1 MNAGETAVLPTALR
15 APVAPQM
22 PESRQPAA
30 LPAVHPA
37 ALPAAPPAAL
47 PAAVAPFAELAGK
60 RRYRLGPLLGEGSN
74 GVVFRA
80 TCGDT
85 GRDVAIKLMRDDA
98 ARATAERARRRARFQ
113 HETHLCEALRH
124 PNIVALLDKGEAPD
138 GRLFAV
144 FEFVEGRTLR
154 DWLAAQGPLSAVDT
168 GRLMTE
174 VLDALAAAHRRG
186 IVHRDLKP
194 QNIMI
199 AMADGEPHAKLLD
212 FGIGELLPGTEDLAR
227 QTSTQATEVL
237 GSPQYCAPEQL
248 RNEAPTPR
256 SDLYAWGLVVIEC
269 LTGDV
274 VMHGASVADILH
286 QHLSPVDIALP
297 PSIASHPLGSVL
309 RRALNKNPAQRAAS
323 ADELGAQFRALNFA
337 ALVGQFDAS
346 RASRPARPHPFAP
359 RGEMAGMA
367 GMAGTAATAGE
378 YRQITTL
385 CCSVT
390 LAGAGTQRHA
400 GTDHGDLLDG
410 YEAQWLTKC
419 TDIAVGYGAQVGGR
433 LGDTLLFHFGLQGDI
448 DRPARRA
455 ARAALDMVRV
465 AERARLPAPTA
476 AGSHARDEGWRVE
489 VAAAIHV
496 GQVLAHAS
504 RMSDLTGV
512 SMPAAA
518 SRLMRLAGPGQI
530 LISDDA
536 RLALE
541 RHADTRP
548 TSLRLARAGLV
559 PQPVHEL
566 LGERRADT
574 PFDSLDASMT
584 APMVGRARELDALLR
599 AWQDV
604 LARHRR
610 DARGERAPRGM
621 PRLVVGEAGIGKSR
635 LVHELCEAVRTQ
647 GHAFAHCG
655 CLPERENHALFPI
668 LRFIGAHWHI
678 DADRPAGLALAAID
692 AMIAPLECDHAA
704 ARVALATWL
713 GLPCDAKG
721 FLWSSAREQHAL
733 FDVLEQLIVSL
744 GNGAPVLLVVDDVQ
758 WIDRSTEDFLAY
770 LRRSPRAAAIGI
782 VLTSRPDKLDRWRG
796 ATERL
801 ALRRLSR
808 DDAQHLVSAFLGERA
823 LDPAWLGQL
832 AHRTAGIP
840 LFIEAVAREL
850 VTSGAATG
858 ADGSPAGPRATDP
871 DPLPVSLGGM
881 LGLAFDRIDG
891 ARDTA
896 QLAATIGLEVDAQLL
911 ADASPHDRATL
922 DAHLRLLLEE
932 RIVYAQHRR
941 DRVFYS
947 FRHALIRDAA
957 YESMPPAVRRGNHA
971 RVGRA
976 LAVEADRGGGAHAF
990 GVAGHFARA
999 GAFADAIGHGIDAAR
1014 RALERSR
1021 YDDAIRYGQ
1030 AVFDWLA
1037 NADYAQRE
1045 HDSARI
1051 RATLT
1056 HATMARFGWADPQV
1070 REHAEQ
1076 LLRQVQTLDDQEL
1089 AISALWTLSTCY
1101 HVAGDRPTV
1110 RGICTRLDALAAER
1124 GDAGVQVAAD
1134 AMRGMSLWVD
1144 GHYARARAAFDAV
1157 LAGYDVRRDAGHR
1170 RILGLDTRAWTM
1182 ASLASVRWCIDDD
1195 PRASLA
1201 IAHEAVHCATCLDHL
1216 PTLGVTM
1223 MYLAR
1228 MHQLAGDRDAAAATS
1243 EAILRLSDAH
1253 RLRAV
1258 EHYAAII
1265 HAWTQGDRAGIVAH
1279 LDAQRQSGGL
1289 LGLTYYASLLA
1300 ELDAGRGDFA
1310 AALAQIGECLA
1321 WCESTGERYYEAQLL
1336 LKQCEYVRQADPR
1349 RGGEAARAACRRAF
1363 GIATAAGMTGIV
1375 ARAEAMLHALS

>member
-1 MNAGETAVLPTALR
+1 MNTREPAVLPIASR
-15 APVAPQM
+15 APVVQEALEP
-22 PESRQPAA
+22 RQPA
-30 LPAVHPA
+30 
-37 ALPAAPPAAL
+37 
-47 PAAVAPFAELAGK
+47 APFAELAGK
-60 RRYRLGPLLGEGSN
+60 WHYRLGALLGEGGN

-80 TCGDT
+80 TCGET
-85 GRDVAIKLMRDDA
+85 GQDVAIKLMRDDA
-98 ARATAERARRRARFQ
+98 TRTATERMRQRARFQ
-113 HETHLCEALRH
+113 HETSLCEALRH

-144 FEFVEGRTLR
+144 FELVQGRTLR
-154 DWLAAQGPLSAVDT
+154 DRLAAQGPLSAVDT

-174 VLDALAAAHRRG
+174 VLDGLAAAHRRG

-194 QNIMI
+194 QNIAI
-199 AMADGEPHAKLLD
+199 TMADDGPHAKLLD
-212 FGIGELLPGTEDLAR
+212 FGIGALLPGTEDIAR
-227 QTSTQATEVL
+227 QTSTLATEVL
-237 GSPQYCAPEQL
+237 GSPPYCAPEQL
-248 RNEAPTPR
+248 RNEPPTPR

-274 VMHGASVADILH
+274 VMRGASVADILY
-286 QHLSPVDIALP
+286 QQLSPVDVALP

-309 RRALNKNPAQRAAS
+309 RRALSKNPEQRAAS
-323 ADELGAQFRALNFA
+323 ADALAATFRTLNFA
-337 ALVGQFDAS
+337 ALVGQFDAG
-346 RASRPARPHPFAP
+346 RASGQTRPRPFAP
-359 RGEMAGMA
+359 YGE
-367 GMAGTAATAGE
+367 TIATAGG

-385 CCSVT
+385 CCCVT
-390 LAGAGTQRHA
+390 ITGTGRQRHA
-400 GTDHGDLLDG
+400 GTEHGGLLDG
-410 YEAQWLTKC
+410 YEEQWLTKC
-419 TDIAVGYGAQVGGR
+419 ADIAVGYGAQVDGR
-433 LGDTLLFHFGLQGDI
+433 LGDTLLFHFGLRGDI

-465 AERARLPAPTA
+465 AERARLPAA
-476 AGSHARDEGWRVE
+476 AGGHAGGESWRVE

-496 GQVLAHAS
+496 GQVLTHAS
-504 RMSDLTGV
+504 RMSGV
-512 SMPAAA
+512 STPAAA
-518 SRLMRLAGPGQI
+518 ARLLRLAGPGQI

-541 RHADTRP
+541 RHADYRP
-548 TSLRLARAGLV
+548 TSLRLARAGVV

-574 PFDSLDASMT
+574 PFDSLDAGMR
-584 APMVGRARELDALLR
+584 APLVGRARELDALLR
-599 AWQDV
+599 AWQET

-610 DARGERAPRGM
+610 AMRGEPAPRGV
-621 PRLVVGEAGIGKSR
+621 PRLVVGDAGIGKSR
-635 LVHELCEAVRTQ
+635 LVHELCEAVRIQ

-678 DADRPAGLALAAID
+678 DADSPAGFALAAID

-713 GLPCDAKG
+713 GLPCEAKG

-744 GNGAPVLLVVDDVQ
+744 GNGAPVLLVVEDVQ

-770 LRRSPRAAAIGI
+770 LQRSPRAAALGI
-782 VLTSRPDKLDRWRG
+782 VFTSRPDKLGRWRG

-801 ALRRLSR
+801 VLRRLPR
-808 DDAQHLVSAFLGERA
+808 DDAQRLISACLGQGA
-823 LDPAWLGQL
+823 LDPAWLDQL

-840 LFIEAVAREL
+840 LFIEAIVREL
-850 VTSGAATG
+850 TMSGM
-858 ADGSPAGPRATDP
+858 DGSLAGLRDTDP
-871 DPLPVSLGGM
+871 YPLPLSLGGM
-881 LGLAFDRIDG
+881 LGLAFDRIDD

-976 LAVEADRGGGAHAF
+976 LVAEADRGAGAHAF

-999 GAFADAIGHGIDAAR
+999 GAFADAIAHGTDAAR

-1030 AVFDWLA
+1030 AVFDWLGH
-1037 NADYAQRE
+1037 ADYAQRE

-1076 LLRQVQTLDDQEL
+1076 LLRQMQTLDDPALE
-1089 AISALWTLSTCY
+1089 ISALWTLSTYY
-1101 HVAGDRPTV
+1101 HVAGDRSTV
-1110 RGICTRLDALAAER
+1110 RGIGMRLDALATER

-1144 GHYARARAAFDAV
+1144 GDYTRARAAFDAV
-1157 LAGYDVRRDAGHR
+1157 LAGYDVRRDADHR
-1170 RILGLDTRAWTM
+1170 RLLGLDTRAWTM
-1182 ASLASVRWCIDDD
+1182 ASLASVRWCMDDD
-1195 PRASLA
+1195 PQAALA
-1201 IAHEAVHCATCLDHL
+1201 LARDAVYCATCLDHL

-1228 MHQLAGDRDAAAATS
+1228 MHQLAGDRDAARTLS
-1243 EAILRLSDAH
+1243 EAILRLSEVH

-1258 EHYAAII
+1258 GHYAAII
-1265 HAWTQGDRAGIVAH
+1265 HAWAQGDRAGVVAH

-1300 ELDAGRGDFA
+1300 ELDAERGDYP
-1310 AALAQIGECLA
+1310 AALAQIEQCLA

-1336 LKQCEYVRQADPR
+1336 LKKCEYLRQADPR
-1349 RGGEAARAACRRAF
+1349 CGGVAALAACRRACEV
-1363 GIATAAGMTGIV
+1363 ATTAGMGRI
-1375 ARAEAMLHALS
+1375 ARLAGAMLQSLP

>member
-22 PESRQPAA
+22 PESRP
-30 LPAVHPA
+30 PAVLPVA
-37 ALPAAPPAAL
+37 PPAAPPVAA
-47 PAAVAPFAELAGK
+47 AAPFAELAGK
-60 RRYRLGPLLGEGSN
+60 RRYRLGPLLGEGGN

-227 QTSTQATEVL
+227 QASTQATEVL

-323 ADELGAQFRALNFA
+323 ADELAAQFRALNFA

-367 GMAGTAATAGE
+367 GMAATAGE

-419 TDIAVGYGAQVGGR
+419 ADIAVGYGAQVGGR

-635 LVHELCEAVRTQ
+635 LVHELCEAVRAQ

-758 WIDRSTEDFLAY
+758 WIDRSTEDFLAH

-796 ATERL
+796 AAERL

-858 ADGSPAGPRATDP
+858 ADGSPAGLRATDP

-976 LAVEADRGGGAHAF
+976 LAVEADRGSGAHAF

-999 GAFADAIGHGIDAAR
+999 GAFADAIAHGIDAAR

-1310 AALAQIGECLA
+1310 AALAQIGQCLA

-1336 LKQCEYVRQADPR
+1336 LKRCEYVRQADPR
-1349 RGGEAARAACRRAF
+1349 RGGEAALAACRRAF

-1375 ARAEAMLHALS
+1375 TRAEAMLHALS

>member
-22 PESRQPAA
+22 PEPRQP
-30 LPAVHPA
+30 V
-37 ALPAAPPAAL
+37 ALPAAA
-47 PAAVAPFAELAGK
+47 APFAELAGK
-60 RRYRLGPLLGEGSN
+60 RRYRLGPLLGEGGN

-85 GRDVAIKLMRDDA
+85 GQDVAIKLMRDDA

-144 FEFVEGRTLR
+144 FEFVAGRTLR
-154 DWLAAQGPLSAVDT
+154 DWLAAEGPLSAVDT

-174 VLDALAAAHRRG
+174 VLDALAAAHRSG

-212 FGIGELLPGTEDLAR
+212 FGVGELLPGAEDLAR

-274 VMHGASVADILH
+274 VMHGASVADILY

-297 PSIASHPLGSVL
+297 PSIASHSLGSVL
-309 RRALNKNPAQRAAS
+309 RRALSKNPAQRAAS
-323 ADELGAQFRALNFA
+323 ADELAVQFRALNFA

-346 RASRPARPHPFAP
+346 RASPPARARPFAP
-359 RGEMAGMA
+359 RGETAG
-367 GMAGTAATAGE
+367 TAGE

-385 CCSVT
+385 CCCVA

-419 TDIAVGYGAQVGGR
+419 ADIAVGYGAQVAGR

-476 AGSHARDEGWRVE
+476 AGGHTRDEGWRVE

-496 GQVLAHAS
+496 GQVLAHGA
-504 RMSDLTGV
+504 RMSDVTGV

-518 SRLMRLAGPGQI
+518 SRLMRVAGPGQI

-548 TSLRLARAGLV
+548 TPLRLAQAGLA

-584 APMVGRARELDALLR
+584 APMVGRVRELDALLR
-599 AWQDV
+599 AWQEL
-604 LARHRR
+604 LARQRR
-610 DARGERAPRGM
+610 DTRGERAPRGV

-678 DADRPAGLALAAID
+678 DADRPVGPALAAID

-744 GNGAPVLLVVDDVQ
+744 GNGAPVLLVVEDVQ

-770 LRRSPRAAAIGI
+770 LRRSPRAGAIGV

-808 DDAQHLVSAFLGERA
+808 DDAQHLVSAFLGERVP
-823 LDPAWLGQL
+823 DPAWLGQL

-850 VTSGAATG
+850 VTSGATNA

-871 DPLPVSLGGM
+871 YPLPVSLGGM

-976 LAVEADRGGGAHAF
+976 LAVETDRGSGAHAF

-999 GAFADAIGHGIDAAR
+999 RAFADAIAHGIDAAR

-1076 LLRQVQTLDDQEL
+1076 LLRQVQTLDDPEL

-1144 GHYARARAAFDAV
+1144 GHYARARVAFDAV

-1182 ASLASVRWCIDDD
+1182 ASLASVRGCIDDD

-1201 IAHEAVHCATCLDHL
+1201 IAHEAVYCATCLDHL

-1228 MHQLAGDRDAAAATS
+1228 MHQLAGDRDAAGATS

-1265 HAWTQGDRAGIVAH
+1265 HAWTQGDRAGMVAH

-1300 ELDAGRGDFA
+1300 ELDAERGEFA
-1310 AALAQIGECLA
+1310 AALAQIEQCLA

-1336 LKQCEYVRQADPR
+1336 LKKGEYVREADPR
-1349 RGGEAARAACRRAF
+1349 HGGEAALAACRRAF
-1363 GIATAAGMTGIV
+1363 GIATTAGMSGIV
-1375 ARAEAMLHALS
+1375 TRAEAMLHAWS

>member
-1 MNAGETAVLPTALR
+1 MLPIAHR
-15 APVAPQM
+15 APVASQA
-22 PESRQPAA
+22 PELRRPAA
-30 LPAVHPA
+30 LPASG
-37 ALPAAPPAAL
+37 
-47 PAAVAPFAELAGK
+47 APFAELAGK
-60 RRYRLGPLLGEGSN
+60 RRYRLGPLLGEGGN

-80 TCGDT
+80 TCSDT

-98 ARATAERARRRARFQ
+98 MRTAPERARQRARFQ
-113 HETHLCEALRH
+113 HETRLCEALRH
-124 PNIVALLDKGEAPD
+124 PAIVALLDKGEAPD

-144 FEFVEGRTLR
+144 FELVQGRTLR
-154 DWLAAQGPLSAVDT
+154 DWLAAEGPLSAVDT

-194 QNIMI
+194 QNIVVTMT
-199 AMADGEPHAKLLD
+199 ADGPRAKLLD
-212 FGIGELLPGTEDLAR
+212 FGIGALLPGTEDIAR
-227 QTSTQATEVL
+227 RTSTQATEVL

-269 LTGDV
+269 LTGEV
-274 VMHGASVADILH
+274 VMHGASVADILY

-297 PSIASHPLGSVL
+297 PSIASHPLGAVL
-309 RRALNKNPAQRAAS
+309 RRALSKNPAQRAAS
-323 ADELGAQFRALNFA
+323 ADELAVQFRALNFA
-337 ALVGQFDAS
+337 ALVGQFDAG
-346 RASRPARPHPFAP
+346 RAGAQAHARPLAP
-359 RGEMAGMA
+359 RDETTGAV
-367 GMAGTAATAGE
+367 GE

-385 CCSVT
+385 CCCVT
-390 LAGAGTQRHA
+390 IAGDGGQRHA

-410 YEAQWLTKC
+410 YEAQWLTRC
-419 TDIAVGYGAQVGGR
+419 ADIAVGYGAQVGGR

-465 AERARLPAPTA
+465 AGRARLPAA
-476 AGSHARDEGWRVE
+476 AGSLAGGEGWRVE

-496 GQVLAHAS
+496 GQVLAHAQ
-504 RMSDLTGV
+504 RMSGVTGV
-512 SMPAAA
+512 SMPSAAA
-518 SRLMRLAGPGQI
+518 RLLRLAGPGQI

-536 RLALE
+536 RLVLE
-541 RHADTRP
+541 RHADCRP
-548 TSLRLARAGLV
+548 TPLQLQRAGLA
-559 PQPVHEL
+559 PLPVHEL

-574 PFDSLDASMT
+574 PFDSLDASMM

-599 AWQDV
+599 GWQEV
-604 LARHRR
+604 PARHRR
-610 DARGERAPRGM
+610 DTRGEGAPRGV

-635 LVHELCEAVRTQ
+635 LVHELCEAVRAQ

-668 LRFIGAHWHI
+668 LQFIGAHWHI
-678 DADRPAGLALAAID
+678 DADCPAGLALAAID

-744 GNGAPVLLVVDDVQ
+744 GNGAPVLLVVEDVQ

-770 LRRSPRAAAIGI
+770 LRRSPHAAAIGV

-796 ATERL
+796 ETERV

-808 DDAQHLVSAFLGERA
+808 DDAQHLVSAFLGQPA

-832 AHRTAGIP
+832 AHRTSGIP

-850 VTSGAATG
+850 ITSGAAAS
-858 ADGSPAGPRATDP
+858 ADGLPAGQRATDP

-881 LGLAFDRIDG
+881 LGLAFDRIDD

-911 ADASPHDRATL
+911 ADASPHERATL
-922 DAHLRLLLEE
+922 DAHLRLLLDE
-932 RIVYAQHRR
+932 RIVYARHRR

-976 LAVEADRGGGAHAF
+976 LAVEADRGAGAHAF
-990 GVAGHFARA
+990 GIAGHFARS
-999 GAFADAIGHGIDAAR
+999 GAFAEAIAHGIDAAR

-1030 AVFDWLA
+1030 AVFEWLA
-1037 NADYAQRE
+1037 SADYAQRE

-1076 LLRQVQTLDDQEL
+1076 LLRQVQTLDDPEL

-1124 GDAGVQVAAD
+1124 GDVGVQVAAD

-1144 GHYARARAAFDAV
+1144 GHYARARAALDKV
-1157 LAGYDVRRDAGHR
+1157 LAGYDVRRDVDHR
-1170 RILGLDTRAWTM
+1170 RILGLDTRAWAM
-1182 ASLASVRWCIDDD
+1182 ASLASVRWCMDDD
-1195 PRASLA
+1195 PQASLA
-1201 IAHEAVHCATCLDHL
+1201 MAHEAVHCATCLDHL

-1228 MHQLAGDRDAAAATS
+1228 THQLAGDRDAARATS
-1243 EAILRLSDAH
+1243 EAILRLSAAH

-1265 HAWTQGDRAGIVAH
+1265 HAWTQGDRAGVAAH
-1279 LDAQRQSGGL
+1279 LDAQRRSSGL
-1289 LGLTYYASLLA
+1289 LGMTYYASLLA
-1300 ELDAGRGDFA
+1300 ELDAERGDYA
-1310 AALAQIGECLA
+1310 AALAQIAQCLA

-1336 LKQCEYVRQADPR
+1336 LKQCEYLRQADPR
-1349 RGGEAARAACRRAF
+1349 RSGEAARAACRRAS
-1363 GIATAAGMTGIV
+1363 GIAAAAGMMRIV
-1375 ARAEAMLHALS
+1375 RRADAMLQSLP

>member
-1 MNAGETAVLPTALR
+1 MPTALR
-15 APVAPQM
+15 AHVAPPM
-22 PESRQPAA
+22 PERPQPAA
-30 LPAVHPA
+30 LPAA
-37 ALPAAPPAAL
+37 A
-47 PAAVAPFAELAGK
+47 APFAELAGK
-60 RRYRLGPLLGEGSN
+60 RRYRLGPLLGEGGN

-80 TCGDT
+80 TCGDS
-85 GRDVAIKLMRDDA
+85 GQDVAIKLMRDDA
-98 ARATAERARRRARFQ
+98 AGATSERARRRARFE

-124 PNIVALLDKGEAPD
+124 PNIVSLLDKGEAPD

-154 DWLAAQGPLSAVDT
+154 DSLAAQGPLSAVDT

-212 FGIGELLPGTEDLAR
+212 FGIGELLPGSEDLAR
-227 QTSTQATEVL
+227 QASTQVTEVL

-274 VMHGASVADILH
+274 VMHGASVADILY

-309 RRALNKNPAQRAAS
+309 RCALNKNPEQRATS
-323 ADELGAQFRALNFA
+323 ADELAVQFRALNFA

-346 RASRPARPHPFAP
+346 RASRPARARPFEP
-359 RGEMAGMA
+359 RGE
-367 GMAGTAATAGE
+367 TAATAGE

-419 TDIAVGYGAQVGGR
+419 ADIAVGYGAQVGGR

-455 ARAALDMVRV
+455 ARAALDMVRI
-465 AERARLPAPTA
+465 AERARLPVPAA
-476 AGSHARDEGWRVE
+476 AGVRTGGEGWRVE

-496 GQVLAHAS
+496 GQVLAHGS
-504 RMSDLTGV
+504 RLSDVTGV

-518 SRLMRLAGPGQI
+518 SRLMRVAGPGQI

-541 RHADTRP
+541 RHVDTRP
-548 TSLRLARAGLV
+548 TSLRLARAGLA
-559 PQPVHEL
+559 PQSVHEL

-584 APMVGRARELDALLR
+584 TPMVGRARELDALLR

-604 LARHRR
+604 LACHRR
-610 DARGERAPRGM
+610 DARAPHGV

-635 LVHELCEAVRTQ
+635 LVHALCEAVRTQ

-692 AMIAPLECDHAA
+692 AMITPLDCDHAA

-733 FDVLEQLIVSL
+733 FDVLEQLIMSL
-744 GNGAPVLLVVDDVQ
+744 GNGAPVLLVVEDVQ

-796 ATERL
+796 ATERV

-808 DDAQHLVSAFLGERA
+808 DDAQRLASAYLGERV

-858 ADGSPAGPRATDP
+858 ADGSPASARATDP

-990 GVAGHFARA
+990 GVAAHFARA
-999 GAFADAIGHGIDAAR
+999 GAFADAIAHGIDAAR

-1037 NADYAQRE
+1037 NAGYAQRE

-1101 HVAGDRPTV
+1101 HVGGDRSTV

-1144 GHYARARAAFDAV
+1144 GHYARARVAFDAV

-1201 IAHEAVHCATCLDHL
+1201 IAHEAVYCATCLDHL

-1243 EAILRLSDAH
+1243 ETILRLSDAH

-1310 AALAQIGECLA
+1310 AALAQIEQCLA
-1321 WCESTGERYYEAQLL
+1321 WCEQTGERYYEAQLL
-1336 LKQCEYVRQADPR
+1336 LKQCEYVRQADPQ
-1349 RGGEAARAACRRAF
+1349 RGGEAALAACRRAF
-1363 GIATAAGMTGIV
+1363 GIATTAGMAGIA

>member
-1 MNAGETAVLPTALR
+1 MNTGEPAVLLTPSR
-15 APVAPQM
+15 APVAKEAREP
-22 PESRQPAA
+22 RQPA
-30 LPAVHPA
+30 
-37 ALPAAPPAAL
+37 
-47 PAAVAPFAELAGK
+47 APFAELAGT
-60 RRYRLGPLLGEGSN
+60 RHYRLGALLGEGGN

-80 TCGDT
+80 TCGET
-85 GRDVAIKLMRDDA
+85 GQAVAIKLMRNDA
-98 ARATAERARRRARFQ
+98 ARTAAERARQRARFQ
-113 HETHLCEALRH
+113 RETSLCEALRH
-124 PNIVALLDKGEAPD
+124 PNIVALLDQGEAPD

-144 FEFVEGRTLR
+144 FELVQGRTLR
-154 DWLAAQGPLSAVDT
+154 DRLAAEGPLSAVDT

-174 VLDALAAAHRRG
+174 VLDALAAAHRQG
-186 IVHRDLKP
+186 IVHRDLTP
-194 QNIMI
+194 QNIVI
-199 AMADGEPHAKLLD
+199 TMAEDGPHAKLLD
-212 FGIGELLPGTEDLAR
+212 FGIGALLPGTEDIAR
-227 QTSTQATEVL
+227 QTSTLATEVL
-237 GSPQYCAPEQL
+237 GSPPYCAPEQL
-248 RNEAPTPR
+248 RNEPPTPR
-256 SDLYAWGLVVIEC
+256 TDLYAWGLIVIEC
-269 LTGDV
+269 LTGEV
-274 VMHGASVADILH
+274 VMHGASMADILY
-286 QHLSPVDIALP
+286 QQLSPVDVALP

-309 RRALNKNPAQRAAS
+309 RRALSKNPEQRAAS
-323 ADELGAQFRALNFA
+323 ADELAVPFRALNFA

-346 RASRPARPHPFAP
+346 RTSVQARPRPFAL
-359 RGEMAGMA
+359 RSE
-367 GMAGTAATAGE
+367 TIATVGE

-385 CCSVT
+385 CCCVT
-390 LAGAGTQRHA
+390 ITGVGRQRHA

-410 YEAQWLTKC
+410 YEEQWLTKC
-419 TDIAVGYGAQVGGR
+419 ADIAVGYGAQVDGR
-433 LGDTLLFHFGLQGDI
+433 LGDTLLFHFGLRGDI

-465 AERARLPAPTA
+465 TERARLPTA
-476 AGSHARDEGWRVE
+476 AGGRAGGESWRVE

-504 RMSDLTGV
+504 RMSGV
-512 SMPAAA
+512 STPAAA
-518 SRLMRLAGPGQI
+518 ARLLRLAGPGQI

-541 RHADTRP
+541 RHADYRP

-574 PFDSLDASMT
+574 PFDSLDAGMR
-584 APMVGRARELDALLR
+584 APMVGRAREFDALMR
-599 AWQDV
+599 AWQET
-604 LARHRR
+604 LGWHRR
-610 DARGERAPRGM
+610 ATRGEPAPRGV
-621 PRLVVGEAGIGKSR
+621 PRLVVGDAGIGKSR
-635 LVHELCEAVRTQ
+635 LVHELCEAVQSR
-647 GHAFAHCG
+647 GHTFAHCG

-678 DADRPAGLALAAID
+678 DADSPPGLALAAID
-692 AMIAPLECDHAA
+692 TMIAPLECDHAA

-744 GNGAPVLLVVDDVQ
+744 GNGAPVLLVVEDVQ

-770 LRRSPRAAAIGI
+770 LQRSPRAAALGI
-782 VLTSRPDKLDRWRG
+782 VYTSRPVKLGRWRG

-801 ALRRLSR
+801 VLRRLPR
-808 DDAQHLVSAFLGERA
+808 DDAQRLISACVGHGT
-823 LDPAWLGQL
+823 LDPAWLDRL

-850 VTSGAATG
+850 TMSG
-858 ADGSPAGPRATDP
+858 ADGSLAELRATDP
-871 DPLPVSLGGM
+871 YPLPLSLGGM
-881 LGLAFDRIDG
+881 LGLAFDRIDD

-976 LAVEADRGGGAHAF
+976 LLAQGDRGAGAHAF
-990 GVAGHFARA
+990 GVAGHFARS
-999 GAFADAIGHGIDAAR
+999 GAFADAIVHGIDAAR

-1030 AVFDWLA
+1030 SVFDWLG

-1056 HATMARFGWADPQV
+1056 HATMARLGWADPQV

-1076 LLRQVQTLDDQEL
+1076 LLWQMQTLDDPALE
-1089 AISALWTLSTCY
+1089 ISALWTLSTYY

-1110 RGICTRLDALAAER
+1110 RRIGTRLDALATER

-1144 GHYARARAAFDAV
+1144 GDYTRARAAFDAV
-1157 LAGYDVRRDAGHR
+1157 LAGYDVRRDVDHR
-1170 RILGLDTRAWTM
+1170 RLLGIDTRAWTM
-1182 ASLASVRWCIDDD
+1182 ASLASVRWCMDDD
-1195 PRASLA
+1195 PQASLVMA
-1201 IAHEAVHCATCLDHL
+1201 RDAVYCATCLDHL

-1228 MHQLAGDRDAAAATS
+1228 TYQLAGDRDAARTLS
-1243 EAILRLSDAH
+1243 EAILRLSEVH

-1258 EHYAAII
+1258 EHYAAIML
-1265 HAWTQGDRAGIVAH
+1265 AWTQGDRAGIVAH

-1300 ELDAGRGDFA
+1300 ELDAGRGDYP
-1310 AALAQIGECLA
+1310 AALAQVEQCLA

-1336 LKQCEYVRQADPR
+1336 LKKCEYLRRADPR
-1349 RGGEAARAACRRAF
+1349 CGGVAALAACRRA
-1363 GIATAAGMTGIV
+1363 IEVATTAGMGRI
-1375 ARAEAMLHALS
+1375 ARLAETMLQSLP

>member
-1 MNAGETAVLPTALR
+1 MNALKTAALLPAYR
-15 APVAPQM
+15 EPVAPGT
-22 PESRQPAA
+22 PEPRPPA
-30 LPAVHPA
+30 P
-37 ALPAAPPAAL
+37 PPAA
-47 PAAVAPFAELAGK
+47 AAPFAELAGTW
-60 RRYRLGPLLGEGSN
+60 RYRLGPLLGEGGN

-80 TCGDT
+80 TCSDT
-85 GRDVAIKLMRDDA
+85 AQDVAIKLMRDDA
-98 ARATAERARRRARFQ
+98 TKTAAERARQRARFRR
-113 HETHLCEALRH
+113 ETHLCEGLRH

-144 FEFVEGRTLR
+144 FELVQGRTLR
-154 DWLAAQGPLSAVDT
+154 DRLAGDGPLSAVET

-186 IVHRDLKP
+186 VVHRDLTP
-194 QNIMI
+194 QNIVI
-199 AMADGEPHAKLLD
+199 AMADDGPHAKLLD
-212 FGIGELLPGTEDLAR
+212 FGIGALLPGMKGVES
-227 QTSTQATEVL
+227 QTATQATEVL

-248 RNEAPTPR
+248 RNEAPTLK

-269 LTGDV
+269 LTGEV
-274 VMHGASVADILH
+274 VMHGASVADILY
-286 QHLSPVDIALP
+286 QQLSPVDIALP
-297 PSIASHPLGSVL
+297 PSIASHPLGAVL
-309 RRALNKNPAQRAAS
+309 RRALSKNPEQRAAS
-323 ADELGAQFRALNFA
+323 ADELAAQFRALNFA
-337 ALVGQFDAS
+337 ALVGQFDAF
-346 RASRPARPHPFAP
+346 RASRRARP
-359 RGEMAGMA
+359 RGETT
-367 GMAGTAATAGE
+367 GTVGE

-385 CCSVT
+385 CCCVT
-390 LAGAGTQRHA
+390 IDGEGRQRHA
-400 GTDHGDLLDG
+400 GADHGDVLDA
-410 YEAQWLTKC
+410 YEEQWLTKC
-419 TDIAVGYGAQVGGR
+419 ADIAVGYGAQVGGR

-465 AERARLPAPTA
+465 AARARLPAPSA
-476 AGSHARDEGWRVE
+476 AGSRAAGESWRVE

-496 GQVLAHAS
+496 GQILAHAS
-504 RMSDLTGV
+504 STSGV
-512 SMPAAA
+512 STPAAT
-518 SRLMRLAGPGQI
+518 SRLLRLAGPGQI

-536 RLALE
+536 RLSLE
-541 RHADTRP
+541 RHADYRS
-548 TSLRLARAGLV
+548 TSMWLTRAGLA

-574 PFDSLDASMT
+574 PFDSLDDSVM

-599 AWQDV
+599 AWQEA
-604 LARHRR
+604 LARQRR
-610 DARGERAPRGM
+610 DTHGEPAPHGV

-635 LVHELCEAVRTQ
+635 LVHELCEAVRGQ
-647 GHAFAHCG
+647 GHAFAHCA

-678 DADRPAGLALAAID
+678 DADCPVDLALAAID
-692 AMIAPLECDHAA
+692 EMIAPLACDHAA
-704 ARVALATWL
+704 ARAALATWL

-733 FDVLEQLIVSL
+733 FDVLSQLIVSL
-744 GNGAPVLLVVDDVQ
+744 GNGAPILLVVEDVQ
-758 WIDRSTEDFLAY
+758 WLDRSTEDFLAF
-770 LRRSPRAAAIGI
+770 LQRSPRARAICV
-782 VLTSRPDKLDRWRG
+782 VLTSRPDKLGRWRG
-796 ATERL
+796 STERL
-801 ALRRLSR
+801 VLRRLSR
-808 DDAQHLVSAFLGERA
+808 DDARRLVSALVGQRA
-823 LDPAWLGQL
+823 LDPALLDLL

-840 LFIEAVAREL
+840 LFIEEVAREL
-850 VTSGAATG
+850 MTNGAMTH
-858 ADGSPAGPRATDP
+858 ADDALPGLRVTDP
-871 DPLPVSLGGM
+871 YPLPVSLGGM
-881 LGLAFDRIDG
+881 LGLAFDWIDD

-911 ADASPHDRATL
+911 AAASPHDRATL

-976 LAVEADRGGGAHAF
+976 LAVEADRGAGAHAF

-999 GAFADAIGHGIDAAR
+999 GAFADAIGHGIEAAR

-1030 AVFDWLA
+1030 SVSDWLVD
-1037 NADYAQRE
+1037 ADYAQRE

-1056 HATMARFGWADPQV
+1056 HAAMARFGWADPQV

-1076 LLRQVQTLDDQEL
+1076 LLRQVRTLDDQEL

-1110 RGICTRLDALAAER
+1110 RGITMQLDALAADR
-1124 GDAGVQVAAD
+1124 GEAGVQVAAD

-1144 GHYARARAAFDAV
+1144 GHYARARVAFEAA
-1157 LAGYDVRRDAGHR
+1157 LAGYDVRRDVDHR

-1182 ASLASVRWCIDDD
+1182 ASLASVLWCVDDD
-1195 PRASLA
+1195 PQASLA
-1201 IAHEAVHCATCLDHL
+1201 MAREAVHCATCLDHL

-1228 MHQLAGDRDAAAATS
+1228 MYQLAGDRDAARAAS

-1258 EHYAAII
+1258 EHYVAII
-1265 HAWTQGDRAGIVAH
+1265 HAWARADRAGAAAH
-1279 LDAQRQSGGL
+1279 LEAQRQSGGL

-1300 ELDAGRGDFA
+1300 ELDAERGDHD
-1310 AALAQIGECLA
+1310 AALAQIEQCLA

-1336 LKQCEYVRQADPR
+1336 LKKCEYLRQADRP
-1349 RGGEAARAACRRAF
+1349 GSGEAALAACRRAF
-1363 GIATAAGMTGIV
+1363 GIATTAGMVRIV
-1375 ARAEAMLHALS
+1375 RRAEEMLHALP

>member
-1 MNAGETAVLPTALR
+1 MNAGETAVLPIALR

-22 PESRQPAA
+22 PEPRQ
-30 LPAVHPA
+30 AV
-37 ALPAAPPAAL
+37 ALPAAA
-47 PAAVAPFAELAGK
+47 APFAELAGK
-60 RRYRLGPLLGEGSN
+60 RRYRLGPLLGEGGN

-85 GRDVAIKLMRDDA
+85 GQDVAIKLMRDDA

-144 FEFVEGRTLR
+144 FEFVAGRTLR
-154 DWLAAQGPLSAVDT
+154 DWLAAEGPLSAVDT

-212 FGIGELLPGTEDLAR
+212 FGVGELLPGAEDLAR

-274 VMHGASVADILH
+274 VMHGASVADILY

-309 RRALNKNPAQRAAS
+309 RRALSKNPAQRAAS
-323 ADELGAQFRALNFA
+323 ADELAVQFRALNFA

-346 RASRPARPHPFAP
+346 RASRPARPCPFAP
-359 RGEMAGMA
+359 RGETAG
-367 GMAGTAATAGE
+367 TAGE

-385 CCSVT
+385 CCCVA

-419 TDIAVGYGAQVGGR
+419 ADIAVGYGAQVGGR

-476 AGSHARDEGWRVE
+476 AGGHTRDEGWRVE

-496 GQVLAHAS
+496 GQVLAHGA
-504 RMSDLTGV
+504 RMSDVTGV

-518 SRLMRLAGPGQI
+518 SRLMRVAGPGQI

-548 TSLRLARAGLV
+548 TPLRLAQAGLA

-599 AWQDV
+599 AWQEV
-604 LARHRR
+604 LARQRR
-610 DARGERAPRGM
+610 DTRGERAPRGV

-678 DADRPAGLALAAID
+678 DADRPVGPALAAID

-744 GNGAPVLLVVDDVQ
+744 GNGAPVLLIVEDVQ

-770 LRRSPRAAAIGI
+770 LRRSPRAGAIGV

-808 DDAQHLVSAFLGERA
+808 DDAQHLVSAFLGERVP
-823 LDPAWLGQL
+823 DPAWLGQL

-850 VTSGAATG
+850 VTSGAATA

-871 DPLPVSLGGM
+871 YPLPVSLGGM

-976 LAVEADRGGGAHAF
+976 LAVETDRGSGAHAF

-999 GAFADAIGHGIDAAR
+999 RAFADAIAHGIDAAR

-1076 LLRQVQTLDDQEL
+1076 LLRQVQTLDDPEL

-1144 GHYARARAAFDAV
+1144 GHYARARVAFDAV

-1182 ASLASVRWCIDDD
+1182 ASLASVRGCIDDD

-1201 IAHEAVHCATCLDHL
+1201 IAHEAVYCATCLDHL

-1228 MHQLAGDRDAAAATS
+1228 MHQLAGDRDAAGATS

-1265 HAWTQGDRAGIVAH
+1265 HAWTQGDRAGMVAH

-1300 ELDAGRGDFA
+1300 ELDAERGEFA
-1310 AALAQIGECLA
+1310 AALAQIEQCLA

-1336 LKQCEYVRQADPR
+1336 LKKGEYVRQADPR
-1349 RGGEAARAACRRAF
+1349 HGGEAALAACRRAF
-1363 GIATAAGMTGIV
+1363 GIATTAGMSGIV
-1375 ARAEAMLHALS
+1375 TRAEAMLHAWS

>member
-1 MNAGETAVLPTALR
+1 MNAREPTAPR
-15 APVAPQM
+15 APVV
-22 PESRQPAA
+22 PEARERRQPA
-30 LPAVHPA
+30 
-37 ALPAAPPAAL
+37 
-47 PAAVAPFAELAGK
+47 APFAELAGK
-60 RRYRLGPLLGEGSN
+60 RHYRLGALLGEGGN

-80 TCGDT
+80 TCGET
-85 GRDVAIKLMRDDA
+85 GQDVAIKLMRDDV
-98 ARATAERARRRARFQ
+98 ARGAAERARQRARFRR
-113 HETHLCEALRH
+113 ETSLCEALRH

-144 FEFVEGRTLR
+144 FELVQGRTVR
-154 DWLAAQGPLSAVDT
+154 ERLAAEGPLSAVDT

-194 QNIMI
+194 QNIVI
-199 AMADGEPHAKLLD
+199 AMADDGPHAKLLD
-212 FGIGELLPGTEDLAR
+212 FGIGALLPGMEDIAR
-227 QTSTQATEVL
+227 QTATLATEVL
-237 GSPQYCAPEQL
+237 GSPPYCAPEQL
-248 RNEAPTPR
+248 RNEPPTPR

-274 VMHGASVADILH
+274 VMHGASVADILY
-286 QHLSPVDIALP
+286 QQLSPVDVALP
-297 PSIASHPLGSVL
+297 ASIASHPLGSVL
-309 RRALNKNPAQRAAS
+309 RRALSKNPAQRAAS
-323 ADELGAQFRALNFA
+323 ADELAEQFRALNFA

-346 RASRPARPHPFAP
+346 RASRQTRLRPFAP
-359 RGEMAGMA
+359 RNE
-367 GMAGTAATAGE
+367 TIATAGE

-385 CCSVT
+385 CCCVT
-390 LAGAGTQRHA
+390 ITGEGRQRHA
-400 GTDHGDLLDG
+400 GADHGDLLDG
-410 YEAQWLTKC
+410 YEEQWLTKC
-419 TDIAVGYGAQVGGR
+419 ADIAVGYGAHAGGR

-465 AERARLPAPTA
+465 ADRARLPVSAA
-476 AGSHARDEGWRVE
+476 AGGRAGGASWRVE
-489 VAAAIHV
+489 LAAAIHV
-496 GQVLAHAS
+496 GQILAHAS
-504 RMSDLTGV
+504 HMSGGSTSAV
-512 SMPAAA
+512 A
-518 SRLMRLAGPGQI
+518 SRLLRLAGPGQI

-541 RHADTRP
+541 RHADSRP
-548 TSLRLARAGLV
+548 SALRLARAGLV

-574 PFDSLDASMT
+574 PFDSLDAGMR

-599 AWQDV
+599 AWQET

-610 DARGERAPRGM
+610 VMRGEPAPRSV
-621 PRLVVGEAGIGKSR
+621 PRLVVGDAGIGKSR

-647 GHAFAHCG
+647 DHAFAHCG

-678 DADRPAGLALAAID
+678 DADCPAGFALAAID
-692 AMIAPLECDHAA
+692 TMIAPLDCDHAA

-713 GLPCDAKG
+713 GLPCEAKG
-721 FLWSSAREQHAL
+721 LLWSSAREQHAL
-733 FDVLEQLIVSL
+733 FDVLEQLIISL
-744 GNGAPVLLVVDDVQ
+744 GNGAPVLLVVEDVQ

-770 LRRSPRAAAIGI
+770 LQRSPRAAAPGI
-782 VLTSRPDKLDRWRG
+782 VFTSRPDKLGRWRG
-796 ATERL
+796 TTERL
-801 ALRRLSR
+801 VLRRLPR
-808 DDAQHLVSAFLGERA
+808 DDAQRLISACLGHGA
-823 LDPAWLGQL
+823 LDPAWLDQL

-850 VTSGAATG
+850 VMSG
-858 ADGSPAGPRATDP
+858 ADGSLAGLRATDP
-871 DPLPVSLGGM
+871 YPLPLSLGGM
-881 LGLAFDRIDG
+881 LGLAFDRIDD

-911 ADASPHDRATL
+911 AAASPHDRATL

-971 RVGRA
+971 RVGHA
-976 LAVEADRGGGAHAF
+976 LAAQADREAGAHAF
-990 GVAGHFARA
+990 GIAGHFARS
-999 GAFADAIGHGIDAAR
+999 GAFADAIAHGIDAAR

-1030 AVFDWLA
+1030 SVFDWLVD
-1037 NADYAQRE
+1037 ADYAQRE

-1076 LLRQVQTLDDQEL
+1076 LLRQMQTVDDQEL
-1089 AISALWTLSTCY
+1089 EISALWTLSTYY

-1110 RGICTRLDALAAER
+1110 RGIGMRLDALATER

-1134 AMRGMSLWVD
+1134 TMRGMSLWVD

-1157 LAGYDVRRDAGHR
+1157 LAGYDVRRDADHR

-1182 ASLASVRWCIDDD
+1182 ASLASVRWCMDDD
-1195 PRASLA
+1195 PHASLA
-1201 IAHEAVHCATCLDHL
+1201 MARDAVYCATCLDHL

-1228 MHQLAGDRDAAAATS
+1228 MHQLAGDRDAARTLS
-1243 EAILRLSDAH
+1243 EAILRLADVH

-1258 EHYAAII
+1258 GHYAAII
-1265 HAWTQGDRAGIVAH
+1265 HAWTQGDRAGVVAH

-1289 LGLTYYASLLA
+1289 LGMTYYASLLA
-1300 ELDAGRGDFA
+1300 ELDAGHGDYD
-1310 AALAQIGECLA
+1310 AALAQIEQCLA
-1321 WCESTGERYYEAQLL
+1321 WCESTGERYYEAQLW
-1336 LKQCEYVRQADPR
+1336 LKKCEYLRRADPR
-1349 RGGEAARAACRRAF
+1349 CGGVAALDACRHAVE
-1363 GIATAAGMTGIV
+1363 IATTAGMGRI
-1375 ARAEAMLHALS
+1375 ARLAGAMLQSLP

>member
-1 MNAGETAVLPTALR
+1 MPTVSR
-15 APVAPQM
+15 APVVLGM
-22 PESRQPAA
+22 PESWQPAA
-30 LPAVHPA
+30 
-37 ALPAAPPAAL
+37 
-47 PAAVAPFAELAGK
+47 PFAALAGK
-60 RRYRLGPLLGEGSN
+60 WHYRLGALLGEGGN

-80 TCGDT
+80 TCGET
-85 GRDVAIKLMRDDA
+85 GQAVAIKLMRDDA
-98 ARATAERARRRARFQ
+98 GRTAAERARQRARFRR
-113 HETHLCEALRH
+113 ETSLCEALRH
-124 PNIVALLDKGEAPD
+124 PNIVALLDQGEAPD

-144 FEFVEGRTLR
+144 FELVQGRTLR
-154 DWLAAQGPLSAVDT
+154 DRLAAEGPLSAVDT

-174 VLDALAAAHRRG
+174 VLDALAAAHRCG

-194 QNIMI
+194 QNIVI
-199 AMADGEPHAKLLD
+199 AMADDGPHAKLLD
-212 FGIGELLPGTEDLAR
+212 FGIGALLPGTQDIAR
-227 QTSTQATEVL
+227 QTATLETEVL
-237 GSPQYCAPEQL
+237 GSPSYCAPEQL
-248 RNEAPTPR
+248 RNESPTPR

-274 VMHGASVADILH
+274 VMHGASVADILY
-286 QHLSPVDIALP
+286 QQLSPVDVALP

-309 RRALNKNPAQRAAS
+309 RRALNKNPEQRAAS
-323 ADELGAQFRALNFA
+323 ADELAAQFRALNFA
-337 ALVGQFDAS
+337 ALVGRFEAS
-346 RASRPARPHPFAP
+346 RASARVHQHPFAP
-359 RGEMAGMA
+359 RSE
-367 GMAGTAATAGE
+367 TIEAADE
-378 YRQITTL
+378 YRQVTTL
-385 CCSVT
+385 CCCVT
-390 LAGAGTQRHA
+390 IAGEGRQRHA
-400 GTDHGDLLDG
+400 GPDHGDLLDG
-410 YEAQWLTKC
+410 YEEQWLTKC
-419 TDIAVGYGAQVGGR
+419 ADIAVGYGAHAGGR

-448 DRPARRA
+448 DRPERRA

-465 AERARLPAPTA
+465 AERARLPVPMTA
-476 AGSHARDEGWRVE
+476 GGIGGGEGWRVE

-504 RMSDLTGV
+504 HMSGV
-512 SMPAAA
+512 STPAAA
-518 SRLMRLAGPGQI
+518 SRLLRLAGPGQI

-541 RHADTRP
+541 RHADHRP
-548 TSLRLARAGLV
+548 TSMRLTRAGLV

-574 PFDSLDASMT
+574 PLDALDSGMR

-599 AWQDV
+599 AWQET
-604 LARHRR
+604 LARYRR
-610 DARGERAPRGM
+610 AMRGEPALHGV
-621 PRLVVGEAGIGKSR
+621 PRLVVGDAGIGKSR
-635 LVHELCEAVRTQ
+635 LVHELCEAVRGQ

-678 DADRPAGLALAAID
+678 DADSQAGGALAAID

-704 ARVALATWL
+704 ARAALATWL
-713 GLPCDAKG
+713 GVPCDVQG

-744 GNGAPVLLVVDDVQ
+744 GNGAPVLLVVEDVQ
-758 WIDRSTEDFLAY
+758 WLDRSTEDFLAH
-770 LRRSPRAAAIGI
+770 LQRSPRAAALA
-782 VLTSRPDKLDRWRG
+782 VVFTSRPARLERWRG

-801 ALRRLSR
+801 VLRRLPR
-808 DDAQHLVSAFLGERA
+808 DDAQRLMSAHLGRGAF
-823 LDPAWLGQL
+823 DPAWLDQL

-850 VTSGAATG
+850 TASG
-858 ADGSPAGPRATDP
+858 ADGSLAGLRAADP
-871 DPLPVSLGGM
+871 YPLPLSLGGM
-881 LGLAFDRIDG
+881 LGLAFDRIDD

-941 DRVFYS
+941 DRVFYA

-976 LAVEADRGGGAHAF
+976 LIAEADRGAGAHTF
-990 GVAGHFARA
+990 GVAGHFSRA
-999 GAFADAIGHGIDAAR
+999 GALTDAIAHGIDASR
-1014 RALERSR
+1014 RALACSR

-1030 AVFDWLA
+1030 CVFDWLG

-1076 LLRQVQTLDDQEL
+1076 LLRQMQTLDDPEL
-1089 AISALWTLSTCY
+1089 EISALWTLSTYY

-1110 RGICTRLDALAAER
+1110 RGIGVRLDALASER

-1157 LAGYDVRRDAGHR
+1157 LAGYDVRRDADHR

-1182 ASLASVRWCIDDD
+1182 AALASVRWCMDDD
-1195 PRASLA
+1195 PQAALA
-1201 IAHEAVHCATCLDHL
+1201 LARDAVYSATCLDHL

-1228 MHQLAGDRDAAAATS
+1228 TYQLAGDRDAALALS
-1243 EAILRLSDAH
+1243 EAILRLSEVH

-1258 EHYAAII
+1258 GHYAAII
-1265 HAWTQGDRAGIVAH
+1265 RAWAQGDRAGVVAH

-1300 ELDAGRGDFA
+1300 ELDAARGDYG
-1310 AALAQIGECLA
+1310 AALARIEQCLA
-1321 WCESTGERYYEAQLL
+1321 SCESTGERYYEAQLL
-1336 LKQCEYVRQADPR
+1336 LKKCEYVRLADPR
-1349 RGGEAARAACRRAF
+1349 CGGVAALDACRRAVE
-1363 GIATAAGMTGIV
+1363 IATTAGMGRI
-1375 ARAEAMLHALS
+1375 ARFAGALLQSLP

>member
-1 MNAGETAVLPTALR
+1 MPTVSR
-15 APVAPQM
+15 APVVPGM
-22 PESRQPAA
+22 PESWQPAA
-30 LPAVHPA
+30 
-37 ALPAAPPAAL
+37 
-47 PAAVAPFAELAGK
+47 PFAALAGK
-60 RRYRLGPLLGEGSN
+60 WHYRLGALLGEGGN

-80 TCGDT
+80 TCGET
-85 GRDVAIKLMRDDA
+85 GQAVAIKLMRDDTGRTA
-98 ARATAERARRRARFQ
+98 AERARQRARFRR
-113 HETHLCEALRH
+113 ETSLCEALRH
-124 PNIVALLDKGEAPD
+124 PNIVALLDQGEAPD

-144 FEFVEGRTLR
+144 FELVQGRTLR
-154 DWLAAQGPLSAVDT
+154 DRLAAEGPLSAVDT

-194 QNIMI
+194 QNIVI
-199 AMADGEPHAKLLD
+199 TMADDGPHAKLLD
-212 FGIGELLPGTEDLAR
+212 FGIGALLPGTQDIAR
-227 QTSTQATEVL
+227 QTTTLETEVL
-237 GSPQYCAPEQL
+237 GSPSYCAPEQL
-248 RNEAPTPR
+248 RNESPTPR

-274 VMHGASVADILH
+274 VMHGASVADILY
-286 QHLSPVDIALP
+286 QQLSPVDVALP

-309 RRALNKNPAQRAAS
+309 RRALNKNPEQRAAS
-323 ADELGAQFRALNFA
+323 ADELAAQFRALNFA
-337 ALVGQFDAS
+337 ALVGRFEAS
-346 RASRPARPHPFAP
+346 RASRRVHQHPFAP
-359 RGEMAGMA
+359 RSE
-367 GMAGTAATAGE
+367 TIEAADE
-378 YRQITTL
+378 YRQVTTL
-385 CCSVT
+385 CCCVT
-390 LAGAGTQRHA
+390 IAGEGRQRHA
-400 GTDHGDLLDG
+400 GPDHGDLLDG
-410 YEAQWLTKC
+410 YEEQWLTKC
-419 TDIAVGYGAQVGGR
+419 ADIAVGYGAHAGGR

-448 DRPARRA
+448 DRPERRA

-465 AERARLPAPTA
+465 AERARLPVPVTA
-476 AGSHARDEGWRVE
+476 GGIGGGEGWRVE

-504 RMSDLTGV
+504 HMSGV
-512 SMPAAA
+512 STSAAA
-518 SRLMRLAGPGQI
+518 SRLLRLAGPGQI

-541 RHADTRP
+541 RHADHRP
-548 TSLRLARAGLV
+548 TAMRLTRAGLV

-574 PFDSLDASMT
+574 PFDALDTGMR

-599 AWQDV
+599 AWQET
-604 LARHRR
+604 LARYRR
-610 DARGERAPRGM
+610 AMRGEPAPHGV
-621 PRLVVGEAGIGKSR
+621 PRLVVGDAGIGKSR
-635 LVHELCEAVRTQ
+635 LVHELCEAVRGQ

-678 DADRPAGLALAAID
+678 DADSQAGGALAAID

-704 ARVALATWL
+704 ARAALATWL
-713 GLPCDAKG
+713 GVPCDVQG

-744 GNGAPVLLVVDDVQ
+744 GNGAPVLLVVEDVQ
-758 WIDRSTEDFLAY
+758 WLDRSTEDFLAH
-770 LRRSPRAAAIGI
+770 LQRSPRAAALA
-782 VLTSRPDKLDRWRG
+782 VVFTSRPARLERWRG

-801 ALRRLSR
+801 MLRRLPR
-808 DDAQHLVSAFLGERA
+808 DDAQRLMSAHLGRGAF
-823 LDPAWLGQL
+823 DPAWLDQL

-850 VTSGAATG
+850 MASG
-858 ADGSPAGPRATDP
+858 ADGSLAGLRAADP
-871 DPLPVSLGGM
+871 YPLPLSLGGM
-881 LGLAFDRIDG
+881 LGLAFDRIDD

-941 DRVFYS
+941 DRVFYA

-976 LAVEADRGGGAHAF
+976 LIAEADRGAGAHTF
-990 GVAGHFARA
+990 GVAGHFSRA
-999 GAFADAIGHGIDAAR
+999 GVLTDAIAHGIDASR
-1014 RALERSR
+1014 RALACSR

-1030 AVFDWLA
+1030 CVFDWLG

-1076 LLRQVQTLDDQEL
+1076 LLRQMQTLDDPEL
-1089 AISALWTLSTCY
+1089 EISALWTLSTYY

-1110 RGICTRLDALAAER
+1110 RGIGVRLDALASKR

-1157 LAGYDVRRDAGHR
+1157 LAGYDVRRDADHR

-1182 ASLASVRWCIDDD
+1182 AALASVRWCMDDD
-1195 PRASLA
+1195 PQAALA
-1201 IAHEAVHCATCLDHL
+1201 LARDAVYSATCLDHL

-1228 MHQLAGDRDAAAATS
+1228 TYQLAGDRDAALALS
-1243 EAILRLSDAH
+1243 EAILRLSEVH

-1258 EHYAAII
+1258 GHYAAII
-1265 HAWTQGDRAGIVAH
+1265 RAWAQGDRAGVVAH

-1300 ELDAGRGDFA
+1300 ELDAARGDYG
-1310 AALAQIGECLA
+1310 AALAWIEQCLA
-1321 WCESTGERYYEAQLL
+1321 SCESTGERYYEAQLL
-1336 LKQCEYVRQADPR
+1336 LKKCEYLRLADPR
-1349 RGGEAARAACRRAF
+1349 CGGVAALDACRRAVE
-1363 GIATAAGMTGIV
+1363 IATTAGMGRI
-1375 ARAEAMLHALS
+1375 ARFAGALLQSLP

>member
-1 MNAGETAVLPTALR
+1 VSAGE
-15 APVAPQM
+15 
-22 PESRQPAA
+22 
-30 LPAVHPA
+30 PAVSTT
-37 ALPAAPPAAL
+37 LSRPPAGPDVPEPRQHAVPL
-47 PAAVAPFAELAGK
+47 AALAGK
-60 RRYRLGPLLGEGSN
+60 WHYRLGPLLGEGGN

-80 TCGDT
+80 TCDET
-85 GRDVAIKLMRDDA
+85 GQDVAIKLMRDDA
-98 ARATAERARRRARFQ
+98 ALSAAERARRRARFRR
-113 HETHLCEALRH
+113 ETSLCEALRH
-124 PNIVALLDKGEAPD
+124 PNIVALLDQGEAPD

-144 FEFVEGRTLR
+144 FELVEGRTVR
-154 DWLAAQGPLSAVDT
+154 DRLATEGPLSAVDT

-194 QNIMI
+194 QNIAI
-199 AMADGEPHAKLLD
+199 AMADDGPHAKLLD
-212 FGIGELLPGTEDLAR
+212 FGIGALLPGTDDIAR
-227 QTSTQATEVL
+227 QTATLATEVL
-237 GSPQYCAPEQL
+237 GSPPYCAPEQL
-248 RNEAPTPR
+248 RNEPPTPA
-256 SDLYAWGLVVIEC
+256 SDLYAWGLIVIEC
-269 LTGDV
+269 LTGNV
-274 VMHGASVADILH
+274 VMQGASVADILY
-286 QHLSPVDIALP
+286 QQLSPVDVALP
-297 PSIASHPLGSVL
+297 PSIASHPLGAVL
-309 RRALNKNPAQRAAS
+309 RRALNKNPQQRAAS
-323 ADELGAQFRALNFA
+323 ADALAAQFRALNFA
-337 ALVGQFDAS
+337 ALVGQFDAG
-346 RASRPARPHPFAP
+346 RQTRSRPPAPH
-359 RGEMAGMA
+359 GE
-367 GMAGTAATAGE
+367 TIAAAGE

-385 CCSVT
+385 CCCVT
-390 LAGAGTQRHA
+390 IAGEGPQRHA
-400 GTDHGDLLDG
+400 GTEHGNALDG
-410 YEAQWLTKC
+410 YEEQWLTKC
-419 TDIAVGYGAQVGGR
+419 ADIAVGYGAHAGGR

-465 AERARLPAPTA
+465 AERALLPVPAAAVGA
-476 AGSHARDEGWRVE
+476 AGAGESWRVE

-504 RMSDLTGV
+504 HMSGAST
-512 SMPAAA
+512 SAAV
-518 SRLMRLAGPGQI
+518 SRLLRLAGPGQV

-536 RLALE
+536 RLVLE
-541 RHADTRP
+541 RHADSRP
-548 TSLRLARAGLV
+548 TALRLARAGLV
-559 PQPVHEL
+559 SQPVHEL
-566 LGERRADT
+566 LGERQADT
-574 PFDSLDASMT
+574 PFDSLDAGMRT
-584 APMVGRARELDALLR
+584 PMVGRTRELDALLR
-599 AWQDV
+599 AWQETQG
-604 LARHRR
+604 RHRR
-610 DARGERAPRGM
+610 AMRREPAPHGV
-621 PRLVVGEAGIGKSR
+621 PRLVVGDAGFGKSR
-635 LVHELCEAVRTQ
+635 LVHELCEAVRTR

-655 CLPERENHALFPI
+655 CLPERENHALFPV

-678 DADRPAGLALAAID
+678 DADSAPGAALAAID
-692 AMIAPLECDHAA
+692 AMIAPLDCDHAA

-713 GLPCDAKG
+713 GLPCDANG
-721 FLWSSAREQHAL
+721 LLWSSVREQHAL

-744 GNGAPVLLVVDDVQ
+744 GNGAPVLLVVEDVQ
-758 WIDRSTEDFLAY
+758 WIDRSTEAFLEY
-770 LRRSPRAAAIGI
+770 LQRSPRAAALCI
-782 VLTSRPDKLDRWRG
+782 VLTSRPDKLARWRG
-796 ATERL
+796 ATDRL
-801 ALRRLSR
+801 VLRRLPR
-808 DDAQHLVSAFLGERA
+808 DDAQRLMSAHLGPGAFDPVW
-823 LDPAWLGQL
+823 LDRL
-832 AHRTAGIP
+832 ADRTAGIP

-850 VTSGAATG
+850 AMSG
-858 ADGSPAGPRATDP
+858 ADGSLAGPWATDP
-871 DPLPVSLGGM
+871 YPLPLSLGGM
-881 LGLAFDRIDG
+881 LGLAFDRIDD

-896 QLAATIGLEVDAQLL
+896 QLAATIGLEVDAHLL
-911 ADASPHDRATL
+911 AEASPHDRATL
-922 DAHLRLLLEE
+922 DTHLRLLLEE

-976 LAVEADRGGGAHAF
+976 LVEQADRGAGAHAF

-999 GAFADAIGHGIDAAR
+999 GAWADAIAHGIEAAR

-1030 AVFDWLA
+1030 AVFDWLGD
-1037 NADYAQRE
+1037 ADYAQRE
-1045 HDSARI
+1045 HDRARI

-1076 LLRQVQTLDDQEL
+1076 LLRQMQTLDDPEL
-1089 AISALWTLSTCY
+1089 EISALWTLSTYY

-1110 RGICTRLDALAAER
+1110 RAIGLRLDALATER

-1144 GHYARARAAFDAV
+1144 GHFARARTAFDAA

-1182 ASLASVRWCIDDD
+1182 ASLASVRWCMDDD
-1195 PRASLA
+1195 PQPALTMARD
-1201 IAHEAVHCATCLDHL
+1201 AVYYATCLDHL

-1228 MHQLAGDRDAAAATS
+1228 TYQLAGDRDAARSLS

-1258 EHYAAII
+1258 GHYAAII
-1265 HAWTQGDRAGIVAH
+1265 HAWAQGDRTGVVAH

-1300 ELDAGRGDFA
+1300 ELEAERGDYD
-1310 AALAQIGECLA
+1310 AALAQVGQCLA

-1336 LKQCEYVRQADPR
+1336 LKQCEYLRQADPR
-1349 RGGEAARAACRRAF
+1349 CGGVAALDACRRAVE
-1363 GIATAAGMTGIV
+1363 IATAAGMGRI
-1375 ARAEAMLHALS
+1375 ARFAEATLQSLP

>member
-1 MNAGETAVLPTALR
+1 MNTGEPAVLPTASR
-15 APVAPQM
+15 ASVV
-22 PESRQPAA
+22 PEALEPRQPRQPA
-30 LPAVHPA
+30 
-37 ALPAAPPAAL
+37 
-47 PAAVAPFAELAGK
+47 APFAELAGK
-60 RRYRLGPLLGEGSN
+60 WHYRLGSLLGEGGN

-80 TCGDT
+80 TCGET
-85 GRDVAIKLMRDDA
+85 GQDVAIKLMRDDA
-98 ARATAERARRRARFQ
+98 AHTATERARRRVRFQ
-113 HETHLCEALRH
+113 RETSLCEALRH
-124 PNIVALLDKGEAPD
+124 PNIVALLDKGVAPD

-144 FEFVEGRTLR
+144 FELVQGRTLR
-154 DWLAAQGPLSAVDT
+154 DRLTAEGPLSAVDT

-194 QNIMI
+194 QNIAI
-199 AMADGEPHAKLLD
+199 TMADDGPHAMLFD
-212 FGIGELLPGTEDLAR
+212 FGIGALLPGTEDIAR
-227 QTSTQATEVL
+227 QTSTLATEVL
-237 GSPQYCAPEQL
+237 GSPPYCAPEQL
-248 RNEAPTPR
+248 RNEPPTPR
-256 SDLYAWGLVVIEC
+256 SDLYAWGLIVIEC

-274 VMHGASVADILH
+274 VMHGASVADILY
-286 QHLSPVDIALP
+286 QQLSPVDVALP
-297 PSIASHPLGSVL
+297 RSIASHPLGSVL
-309 RRALNKNPAQRAAS
+309 RRALSKNPEQRAAS
-323 ADELGAQFRALNFA
+323 ADELAEPFRALNFA
-337 ALVGQFDAS
+337 ALVGQFDAG
-346 RASRPARPHPFAP
+346 RASGQTRPRPFAP
-359 RGEMAGMA
+359 RGE
-367 GMAGTAATAGE
+367 TIATVGE

-385 CCSVT
+385 CCCVT
-390 LAGAGTQRHA
+390 ISGEGRRRHA

-410 YEAQWLTKC
+410 YEEQWLTKC
-419 TDIAVGYGAQVGGR
+419 ADIAVGYGAQVDGR
-433 LGDTLLFHFGLQGDI
+433 LGDTLLFHFGLRGDI

-465 AERARLPAPTA
+465 AERARLPASVA
-476 AGSHARDEGWRVE
+476 AGGEGWRVE

-504 RMSDLTGV
+504 RMSGIST
-512 SMPAAA
+512 PAAA
-518 SRLMRLAGPGQI
+518 ARLLRLAGPGQI

-541 RHADTRP
+541 RHADYRP

-574 PFDSLDASMT
+574 PFDSLDAGMR

-599 AWQDV
+599 AWQET

-610 DARGERAPRGM
+610 VMRGEPAPHGV
-621 PRLVVGEAGIGKSR
+621 PRLVVGDAGIGKSR
-635 LVHELCEAVRTQ
+635 LVHELCDAVRIQ

-678 DADRPAGLALAAID
+678 DADSPAGPALAAID

-733 FDVLEQLIVSL
+733 FDVLGQLIVSL
-744 GNGAPVLLVVDDVQ
+744 GNGAPVLLVVEDVQ

-770 LRRSPRAAAIGI
+770 LQRSPHAAALGI
-782 VLTSRPDKLDRWRG
+782 VFTSRPDKLGRWRG
-796 ATERL
+796 ATERVV
-801 ALRRLSR
+801 LRRLPR
-808 DDAQHLVSAFLGERA
+808 DDAQRLMSACLGRGV
-823 LDPAWLGQL
+823 LDPAWLDQL
-832 AHRTAGIP
+832 AQRTAGIP

-850 VTSGAATG
+850 TMNGTDG
-858 ADGSPAGPRATDP
+858 ADGSLAGLRATDP
-871 DPLPVSLGGM
+871 YPLPLSLGGM
-881 LGLAFDRIDG
+881 LGLAFDRIDD

-911 ADASPHDRATL
+911 ADASPHDRTTL

-976 LAVEADRGGGAHAF
+976 LVAQADRGAGAHAF

-999 GAFADAIGHGIDAAR
+999 GAFTDAVAHGIDAAR

-1030 AVFDWLA
+1030 TVFDWLG

-1076 LLRQVQTLDDQEL
+1076 LLRQMQTLDDPEL
-1089 AISALWTLSTCY
+1089 EISALWTLSTYY

-1110 RGICTRLDALAAER
+1110 RGIGMRLDALATER

-1144 GHYARARAAFDAV
+1144 GDYARARAAFDAV
-1157 LAGYDVRRDAGHR
+1157 LAGYDVRRDADHR

-1182 ASLASVRWCIDDD
+1182 ASLASVRWCMDDD
-1195 PRASLA
+1195 PQAALA
-1201 IAHEAVHCATCLDHL
+1201 MARDAVYCATCLDHL

-1228 MHQLAGDRDAAAATS
+1228 TYQLAGDRDAARTLS
-1243 EAILRLSDAH
+1243 EAILRLSDVH

-1258 EHYAAII
+1258 GHYAAII
-1265 HAWTQGDRAGIVAH
+1265 HAWAQGDRAGVVAH

-1300 ELDAGRGDFA
+1300 ELDAERGDYR
-1310 AALAQIGECLA
+1310 AALAQIEQCLA

-1336 LKQCEYVRQADPR
+1336 LKKCEYLRQADPR
-1349 RGGEAARAACRRAF
+1349 CGGVAALAACRRACEV
-1363 GIATAAGMTGIV
+1363 ATTAGMGRI
-1375 ARAEAMLHALS
+1375 ARLAGAMLQSLP

>member
-1 MNAGETAVLPTALR
+1 MNADEPAVMPTVSR
-15 APVAPQM
+15 APVVPGM
-22 PESRQPAA
+22 PESWQPAA
-30 LPAVHPA
+30 PF
-37 ALPAAPPAAL
+37 
-47 PAAVAPFAELAGK
+47 VALAGK
-60 RRYRLGPLLGEGSN
+60 WHYRLGALLGEGGN

-80 TCGDT
+80 TCGET
-85 GRDVAIKLMRDDA
+85 GQAVAIKLMRDDA
-98 ARATAERARRRARFQ
+98 GRTAAERARQRARFRR
-113 HETHLCEALRH
+113 ETSLCEALRH
-124 PNIVALLDKGEAPD
+124 PNIVALLDQGEAPD

-144 FEFVEGRTLR
+144 FELVQGRTLR
-154 DWLAAQGPLSAVDT
+154 DRLAAEGPLSAVDT

-174 VLDALAAAHRRG
+174 VLDALAAAHRCG

-194 QNIMI
+194 QNIVI
-199 AMADGEPHAKLLD
+199 AMADDGPHAKLLD
-212 FGIGELLPGTEDLAR
+212 FGIGALLPGTQDIAR
-227 QTSTQATEVL
+227 QTATLETEVL
-237 GSPQYCAPEQL
+237 GSPSYCAPEQL
-248 RNEAPTPR
+248 RNESPTPR

-274 VMHGASVADILH
+274 VMHGASVADILY
-286 QHLSPVDIALP
+286 QQLSPVDVALP

-309 RRALNKNPAQRAAS
+309 RRALNKNPEQRAAS
-323 ADELGAQFRALNFA
+323 ADELAAQFRALNFA
-337 ALVGQFDAS
+337 ALVGRFEAS
-346 RASRPARPHPFAP
+346 RASARVHQHPFAP
-359 RGEMAGMA
+359 RSE
-367 GMAGTAATAGE
+367 TIEAADE
-378 YRQITTL
+378 YRQVTTL
-385 CCSVT
+385 CCCVT
-390 LAGAGTQRHA
+390 IAGEGRQRHA
-400 GTDHGDLLDG
+400 GPDHGDLLDG
-410 YEAQWLTKC
+410 YEEQWLTKC
-419 TDIAVGYGAQVGGR
+419 ADIAVGYGAHAGGR

-448 DRPARRA
+448 DRPERRA

-465 AERARLPAPTA
+465 AERARLPVPMTA
-476 AGSHARDEGWRVE
+476 GGIGGGEGWRVE

-504 RMSDLTGV
+504 HMSGV
-512 SMPAAA
+512 STPAAA
-518 SRLMRLAGPGQI
+518 SRLLRLAGPGQI

-541 RHADTRP
+541 RHADHRP
-548 TSLRLARAGLV
+548 TAMRLTRAGLV

-574 PFDSLDASMT
+574 PFDALDSGMR

-599 AWQDV
+599 AWQET
-604 LARHRR
+604 LARYRR
-610 DARGERAPRGM
+610 AMRGEPAPHGV
-621 PRLVVGEAGIGKSR
+621 PRLVVGDAGIGKSR
-635 LVHELCEAVRTQ
+635 LVHELCEAVRGQ

-678 DADRPAGLALAAID
+678 DADSQAGGALAAID

-704 ARVALATWL
+704 ARAALATWL
-713 GLPCDAKG
+713 GVPCDVQG

-744 GNGAPVLLVVDDVQ
+744 GNGAPVLLVVEDVQ
-758 WIDRSTEDFLAY
+758 WLDRSTEDFLAH
-770 LRRSPRAAAIGI
+770 LQRSPRAAALA
-782 VLTSRPDKLDRWRG
+782 VVFTSRPARLERWRG

-801 ALRRLSR
+801 VLRRLPR
-808 DDAQHLVSAFLGERA
+808 DDAQRLMSAHLGRGAF
-823 LDPAWLGQL
+823 DPAWLDQL

-850 VTSGAATG
+850 TASG
-858 ADGSPAGPRATDP
+858 ADGSLAGLRAADP
-871 DPLPVSLGGM
+871 YPLPLSLGGM
-881 LGLAFDRIDG
+881 LGLAFDRIDD

-941 DRVFYS
+941 DRVFYA

-976 LAVEADRGGGAHAF
+976 LIAEADRGAGAHTF
-990 GVAGHFARA
+990 GVAGHFSRA
-999 GAFADAIGHGIDAAR
+999 GALTDAIAHGIDASR
-1014 RALERSR
+1014 RALACSR

-1030 AVFDWLA
+1030 CVFDWLG

-1076 LLRQVQTLDDQEL
+1076 LLRQMQTLDDPEL
-1089 AISALWTLSTCY
+1089 EISALWTLSTYY

-1110 RGICTRLDALAAER
+1110 RGIGVRLDALASER

-1157 LAGYDVRRDAGHR
+1157 LAGYDVRRDADHR

-1182 ASLASVRWCIDDD
+1182 AALASVRWCMDDD
-1195 PRASLA
+1195 PQAALA
-1201 IAHEAVHCATCLDHL
+1201 LARDAVYSATCLDHL

-1228 MHQLAGDRDAAAATS
+1228 TYQLAGDRDAALALS
-1243 EAILRLSDAH
+1243 EAILRLSEVH

-1258 EHYAAII
+1258 GHYAAII
-1265 HAWTQGDRAGIVAH
+1265 RAWAQGDRAGVVAH

-1300 ELDAGRGDFA
+1300 ELDAAHGDYG
-1310 AALAQIGECLA
+1310 AALARIEQCLA
-1321 WCESTGERYYEAQLL
+1321 SCESTGERYYEAQLL
-1336 LKQCEYVRQADPR
+1336 LKKCEYLRLADPR
-1349 RGGEAARAACRRAF
+1349 CGGVAALDACRRAVE
-1363 GIATAAGMTGIV
+1363 IATTAGMGRI
-1375 ARAEAMLHALS
+1375 ARFAGALLQSLP

>member
-1 MNAGETAVLPTALR
+1 MPTVSR
-15 APVAPQM
+15 APVVPGM
-22 PESRQPAA
+22 PESWQPAA
-30 LPAVHPA
+30 
-37 ALPAAPPAAL
+37 
-47 PAAVAPFAELAGK
+47 PFAALAGK
-60 RRYRLGPLLGEGSN
+60 WHYRLGALLGEGGN

-80 TCGDT
+80 TCGET
-85 GRDVAIKLMRDDA
+85 GQAVAIKLMRDDA
-98 ARATAERARRRARFQ
+98 GRTAAERARQRARFRR
-113 HETHLCEALRH
+113 ETSLCEALRH
-124 PNIVALLDKGEAPD
+124 PNIVALLDQGEAPD

-144 FEFVEGRTLR
+144 FELVQGRTLR
-154 DWLAAQGPLSAVDT
+154 DRLAAEGPLSAVDT

-194 QNIMI
+194 QNIVI
-199 AMADGEPHAKLLD
+199 TMADDGPHAKLLD
-212 FGIGELLPGTEDLAR
+212 FGIGALLPGTQDIAR
-227 QTSTQATEVL
+227 QTATLETEVL
-237 GSPQYCAPEQL
+237 GSPSYCAPEQL
-248 RNEAPTPR
+248 RNELPTPR

-274 VMHGASVADILH
+274 VMHGASVADILY
-286 QHLSPVDIALP
+286 QQLSPVDVALP

-309 RRALNKNPAQRAAS
+309 RRALNKNPEQRAAS
-323 ADELGAQFRALNFA
+323 ADELAAQFRALNFA
-337 ALVGQFDAS
+337 ALVGRFEAS
-346 RASRPARPHPFAP
+346 RASRRVHQHPFAP
-359 RGEMAGMA
+359 RSE
-367 GMAGTAATAGE
+367 TIEAADE
-378 YRQITTL
+378 YRQVTTL
-385 CCSVT
+385 CCCVT
-390 LAGAGTQRHA
+390 IAGEGRQRHA
-400 GTDHGDLLDG
+400 GPDHGDLLDG
-410 YEAQWLTKC
+410 YEEQWLTKC
-419 TDIAVGYGAQVGGR
+419 ADIAVGYGAHAGGR

-448 DRPARRA
+448 DRPERRA

-465 AERARLPAPTA
+465 AERARLPVPVTA
-476 AGSHARDEGWRVE
+476 GGIGGGEGWRVE

-504 RMSDLTGV
+504 HMSGV
-512 SMPAAA
+512 STSAAA
-518 SRLMRLAGPGQI
+518 SRLLRLAGPGQI

-541 RHADTRP
+541 RHADHRP
-548 TSLRLARAGLV
+548 TAMRLTRAGLV

-574 PFDSLDASMT
+574 PFDALDTGMR

-599 AWQDV
+599 AWQET
-604 LARHRR
+604 LARYRR
-610 DARGERAPRGM
+610 AMRGEPASHGM
-621 PRLVVGEAGIGKSR
+621 PRLVVGDAGIGKSR
-635 LVHELCEAVRTQ
+635 LVHELCEAVRGQ

-678 DADRPAGLALAAID
+678 DADSQAGGALAAID

-704 ARVALATWL
+704 ARAALATWL
-713 GLPCDAKG
+713 GVPCDVQG

-744 GNGAPVLLVVDDVQ
+744 GNGAPVLLVVEDVQ
-758 WIDRSTEDFLAY
+758 WLDRSTEDFLAH
-770 LRRSPRAAAIGI
+770 LQRSPRAAALA
-782 VLTSRPDKLDRWRG
+782 VVFTSRPARLERWRG

-801 ALRRLSR
+801 VLRRLPR
-808 DDAQHLVSAFLGERA
+808 DDAQRLMSAHLGRGAF
-823 LDPAWLGQL
+823 DPAWLDQL

-850 VTSGAATG
+850 MASG
-858 ADGSPAGPRATDP
+858 ADGSLAGLRAADP
-871 DPLPVSLGGM
+871 YPLPLSLGGM
-881 LGLAFDRIDG
+881 LGLAFDRIDD

-941 DRVFYS
+941 DRVFYA

-957 YESMPPAVRRGNHA
+957 YESMPLAVRRGNHA

-976 LAVEADRGGGAHAF
+976 LIAEADRGAGAHTF
-990 GVAGHFARA
+990 GVAGHFSRA
-999 GAFADAIGHGIDAAR
+999 GALTDAIAHGIDASR
-1014 RALERSR
+1014 RALACSR

-1030 AVFDWLA
+1030 CVFDWLG

-1076 LLRQVQTLDDQEL
+1076 LLRQMQTLDDPEL
-1089 AISALWTLSTCY
+1089 EISALWTLSTYY

-1110 RGICTRLDALAAER
+1110 RGIGVRLDALASER

-1157 LAGYDVRRDAGHR
+1157 LAGYDVRRDADHR

-1182 ASLASVRWCIDDD
+1182 AALASVRWCMDDD
-1195 PRASLA
+1195 PQAALA
-1201 IAHEAVHCATCLDHL
+1201 LARDAVYSATCLDHL

-1228 MHQLAGDRDAAAATS
+1228 TYQLAGDRDAALALS
-1243 EAILRLSDAH
+1243 EAILRLSEVH

-1258 EHYAAII
+1258 GHYAAII
-1265 HAWTQGDRAGIVAH
+1265 RAWAQGDRAGVVAH

-1300 ELDAGRGDFA
+1300 ELDAARGDYG
-1310 AALAQIGECLA
+1310 AALARIEQCLA
-1321 WCESTGERYYEAQLL
+1321 SCESTGERYYEAQLL
-1336 LKQCEYVRQADPR
+1336 LKKCEYLRLADPR
-1349 RGGEAARAACRRAF
+1349 CGGVAALDACRRAVE
-1363 GIATAAGMTGIV
+1363 IATTAGMGRI
-1375 ARAEAMLHALS
+1375 ARFAGALLQSLP

>member
-1 MNAGETAVLPTALR
+1 MNAREPAAPR
-15 APVAPQM
+15 APVV
-22 PESRQPAA
+22 PEAREPRQPA
-30 LPAVHPA
+30 V
-37 ALPAAPPAAL
+37 
-47 PAAVAPFAELAGK
+47 PFAELAGK
-60 RRYRLGPLLGEGSN
+60 RHYRLGALLGEGGN

-80 TCGDT
+80 TCGET
-85 GRDVAIKLMRDDA
+85 GQDVAIKLMRDDV
-98 ARATAERARRRARFQ
+98 ARTAAERAAQRARFRR
-113 HETHLCEALRH
+113 ETSLCEALRH

-144 FEFVEGRTLR
+144 FELVQGRTVR
-154 DWLAAQGPLSAVDT
+154 DRLAAEGPLSAVDT
-168 GRLMTE
+168 GQLMTE

-186 IVHRDLKP
+186 IVHRDLTP
-194 QNIMI
+194 QNIVI
-199 AMADGEPHAKLLD
+199 TMADDGPHAKLLD
-212 FGIGELLPGTEDLAR
+212 FGIGALLPGTEEIAR
-227 QTSTQATEVL
+227 QTATLVTEVL
-237 GSPQYCAPEQL
+237 GSPPYCAPEQL
-248 RNEAPTPR
+248 RNEPPTPR

-274 VMHGASVADILH
+274 VMHGASVADILY
-286 QHLSPVDIALP
+286 QQLSPVDVALP
-297 PSIASHPLGSVL
+297 ASIASHPLGSVL
-309 RRALNKNPAQRAAS
+309 RRALSKNPAQRAAS
-323 ADELGAQFRALNFA
+323 ADELAEQFRALNFA

-346 RASRPARPHPFAP
+346 RASRQTRP
-359 RGEMAGMA
+359 RLVTRSE
-367 GMAGTAATAGE
+367 TIATPGE

-385 CCSVT
+385 CCCVT
-390 LAGAGTQRHA
+390 ITGEGRQRYAGA
-400 GTDHGDLLDG
+400 DHGDLLDG
-410 YEAQWLTKC
+410 YEEQWLTKC
-419 TDIAVGYGAQVGGR
+419 ADIAVGYGAHAGGR

-465 AERARLPAPTA
+465 ADRARLPVSAA
-476 AGSHARDEGWRVE
+476 AGGRAGGESWRVE

-504 RMSDLTGV
+504 HMSGGST
-512 SMPAAA
+512 PAAA
-518 SRLMRLAGPGQI
+518 SRLLRLAGPGQI

-541 RHADTRP
+541 RHADCRP
-548 TSLRLARAGLV
+548 SALRLARAGLV

-574 PFDSLDASMT
+574 PFDSLDAGMR

-599 AWQDV
+599 AWQET

-610 DARGERAPRGM
+610 VMGGEPVPHSV
-621 PRLVVGEAGIGKSR
+621 PRLVVGDAGIGKSR

-678 DADRPAGLALAAID
+678 DADCPAGFALAAID
-692 AMIAPLECDHAA
+692 TMIAPLDCDHAA

-713 GLPCDAKG
+713 GLPCEAKG
-721 FLWSSAREQHAL
+721 LLWSSAREQHAL

-744 GNGAPVLLVVDDVQ
+744 GNGAPVLLVVEDVQ

-770 LRRSPRAAAIGI
+770 LQRSPRAAALGI
-782 VLTSRPDKLDRWRG
+782 VFTSRPDKLGRWRG

-801 ALRRLSR
+801 VLRRLPR
-808 DDAQHLVSAFLGERA
+808 DDAQRLISACLGQGA
-823 LDPAWLGQL
+823 LDPAWLDQL

-850 VTSGAATG
+850 TMSGV
-858 ADGSPAGPRATDP
+858 DGSLAGPPATDP
-871 DPLPVSLGGM
+871 YPLPLSLGGM
-881 LGLAFDRIDG
+881 LGLAFDRIDD

-932 RIVYAQHRR
+932 RILYAQHRR

-971 RVGRA
+971 CVGHA
-976 LAVEADRGGGAHAF
+976 LVAQADREAGAHAF
-990 GVAGHFARA
+990 GVAGHFARS
-999 GAFADAIGHGIDAAR
+999 GAFADAIAHGIDAAR

-1030 AVFDWLA
+1030 SVFDWLVD
-1037 NADYAQRE
+1037 ADYAQRE

-1076 LLRQVQTLDDQEL
+1076 LLRQMQTVDDQEL
-1089 AISALWTLSTCY
+1089 EISALWTLSTYY

-1110 RGICTRLDALAAER
+1110 RGISMRLDALATER
-1124 GDAGVQVAAD
+1124 GDAGAQVAAD

-1157 LAGYDVRRDAGHR
+1157 LAGYDVRRDADHR

-1182 ASLASVRWCIDDD
+1182 ASLASVRWCMDDD
-1195 PRASLA
+1195 PHASLA
-1201 IAHEAVHCATCLDHL
+1201 MARDAVYCATCLDHL

-1228 MHQLAGDRDAAAATS
+1228 MYQLTGDRDAARTLS
-1243 EAILRLSDAH
+1243 EAILRLSDVH

-1258 EHYAAII
+1258 GHYAAII
-1265 HAWTQGDRAGIVAH
+1265 HAWTQGDRAGVVAH

-1289 LGLTYYASLLA
+1289 LGMTYYASLLA
-1300 ELDAGRGDFA
+1300 ELDAARGDYH
-1310 AALAQIGECLA
+1310 AALAQVEQCLA
-1321 WCESTGERYYEAQLL
+1321 WCESTGERYYEAQLW
-1336 LKQCEYVRQADPR
+1336 LKKCEYLRRADPR
-1349 RGGEAARAACRRAF
+1349 CGGVAALDACRRAVE
-1363 GIATAAGMTGIV
+1363 IATTAGMGRI
-1375 ARAEAMLHALS
+1375 ARLAGAMLQSLP

>member
-1 MNAGETAVLPTALR
+1 MSTTETDV
-15 APVAPQM
+15 
-22 PESRQPAA
+22 A
-30 LPAVHPA
+30 LPAYREPVVPG
-37 ALPAAPPAAL
+37 
-47 PAAVAPFAELAGK
+47 APFAELAGK
-60 RRYRLGPLLGEGSN
+60 RRYRLGPLLGEGGY

-85 GRDVAIKLMRDDA
+85 GQDVAIKLMRDDA
-98 ARATAERARRRARFQ
+98 AKSAAERARQRARFRR
-113 HETHLCEALRH
+113 ETHLCEGLRH

-144 FEFVEGRTLR
+144 FEFVQGRTLHDR
-154 DWLAAQGPLSAVDT
+154 LADDGPLSAVDT

-186 IVHRDLKP
+186 VVHRDLKP
-194 QNIMI
+194 QNIVI
-199 AMADGEPHAKLLD
+199 ALADDGPHAKLLD
-212 FGIGELLPGTEDLAR
+212 FGIGALLPGTEDVESRTA
-227 QTSTQATEVL
+227 TQATEVL

-248 RNEAPTPR
+248 RNEAPTLK

-269 LTGDV
+269 LTGEV
-274 VMHGASVADILH
+274 VMHGASVADILY
-286 QHLSPVDIALP
+286 QQLSPVDIALP

-309 RRALNKNPAQRAAS
+309 RRALNKNPEQRAAS
-323 ADELGAQFRALNFA
+323 ADELAVQFRALNFA
-337 ALVGQFDAS
+337 ALVGQFDAC
-346 RASRPARPHPFAP
+346 RASRRARTLAP
-359 RGEMAGMA
+359 RGETTGAV
-367 GMAGTAATAGE
+367 GE

-385 CCSVT
+385 CCCVT
-390 LAGAGTQRHA
+390 IAGEGRQRHA
-400 GTDHGDLLDG
+400 GADHGDALDG
-410 YEAQWLTKC
+410 YEEQWLTKC
-419 TDIAVGYGAQVGGR
+419 ADIAVGYGAQAGGR
-433 LGDTLLFHFGLQGDI
+433 LGDTLLFHFGVQGDI

-465 AERARLPAPTA
+465 AARARLPAPPASGSRTA
-476 AGSHARDEGWRVE
+476 GESWRVE

-504 RMSDLTGV
+504 LMSGV
-512 SMPAAA
+512 STPAAT
-518 SRLMRLAGPGQI
+518 SRLLRLAEPGQI

-536 RLALE
+536 RRSLE
-541 RHADTRP
+541 RHADYRP
-548 TSLRLARAGLV
+548 TPLRLTRAGLA

-574 PFDSLDASMT
+574 PFDSLDERVM

-599 AWQDV
+599 AWQAA
-604 LARHRR
+604 LAWQRR
-610 DARGERAPRGM
+610 ETRGEPAPHGV
-621 PRLVVGEAGIGKSR
+621 PKLVVGEAGIGKSR
-635 LVHELCEAVRTQ
+635 LVHELCEAVRAQ
-647 GHAFAHCG
+647 GHAFAHCA

-678 DADRPAGLALAAID
+678 DADCPVDLALAAID
-692 AMIAPLECDHAA
+692 EMIAPLECDHAA

-733 FDVLEQLIVSL
+733 FDVLVQLIVSL
-744 GNGAPVLLVVDDVQ
+744 GHDAPILLVVEDVQ
-758 WIDRSTEDFLAY
+758 WLDRSTEDFLAF
-770 LRRSPRAAAIGI
+770 LRRSSRARAICV
-782 VLTSRPDKLDRWRG
+782 VLTSRPDKLGRWRG
-796 ATERL
+796 STERL
-801 ALRRLSR
+801 VLRRLSR
-808 DDAQHLVSAFLGERA
+808 DDAQRLVSALLGQRA

-832 AHRTAGIP
+832 AQRTAGIP
-840 LFIEAVAREL
+840 LFIEEVAREL
-850 VTSGAATG
+850 VTSGAMTH
-858 ADGSPAGPRATDP
+858 ADGALPGLRTTDP

-881 LGLAFDRIDG
+881 LGLAFDWIDD

-911 ADASPHDRATL
+911 AGASPHDRATL

-957 YESMPPAVRRGNHA
+957 YESMPPAVRRSNHA

-976 LAVEADRGGGAHAF
+976 LAVEADRGAGAHAF
-990 GVAGHFARA
+990 GVARHFAHA
-999 GAFADAIGHGIDAAR
+999 GAFADAIGHGITAAR

-1030 AVFDWLA
+1030 AVSDWLVD
-1037 NADYAQRE
+1037 ADYAQRE

-1089 AISALWTLSTCY
+1089 AISALWTLSTYY

-1110 RGICTRLDALAAER
+1110 RGISRRLDALAAER

-1134 AMRGMSLWVD
+1134 AMRGMGLWVD
-1144 GHYARARAAFDAV
+1144 GHYARARVAFEAA
-1157 LAGYDVRRDAGHR
+1157 LAGYDVRRDVDHR

-1182 ASLASVRWCIDDD
+1182 ASLASVRWCVDDD
-1195 PRASLA
+1195 PQGALA
-1201 IAHEAVHCATCLDHL
+1201 MAREAVYCAACLDHL

-1228 MHQLAGDRDAAAATS
+1228 MHQLAGDRGAARAAAD
-1243 EAILRLSDAH
+1243 AILRLSDAH

-1258 EHYAAII
+1258 EHYVAII
-1265 HAWTQGDRAGIVAH
+1265 HAWTRADRAEAAVH
-1279 LDAQRQSGGL
+1279 LEAQRQSGGL

-1300 ELDAGRGDFA
+1300 EMDAERGDYD
-1310 AALAQIGECLA
+1310 AALAQIEQCLA
-1321 WCESTGERYYEAQLL
+1321 WCDATGERYYEAQLL
-1336 LKQCEYVRQADPR
+1336 LKKCEYLRQADR
-1349 RGGEAARAACRRAF
+1349 RGSGEAGLAACRRAF
-1363 GIATAAGMTGIV
+1363 GIATTAGMVRIV
-1375 ARAEAMLHALS
+1375 RQAEEMLHALQ